1 MAHIKWGGGGGGRGS
16 RENPGVTSRVS
27 LQDKAE
33 EKIERNR
40 KHLTIFRDVLNDINH
55 KEEGTT
61 KDWKGRKP

>member
-1 MAHIKWGGGGGGRGS
+1 MG
-16 RENPGVTSRVS
+16 NPGVTSRVS